1 MLKNIQIYTTLYW
14 RSFLIRILLWLLRFD
29 TVIDT
34 VPHTIRS
41 GIVTALETL
50 EKIEATLKVG
60 SLLHHEMRTVI
71 NEINAT
77 LKAIDKRKGTPNGT

>member
-14 RSFLIRILLWLLRFD
+14 RSFLIRILLWMLRFD
-29 TVIDT
+29 CVIDT
-34 VPHTIRS
+34 TPHTIRA

-71 NEINAT
+71 TEIHTT
-77 LKAIDKRKGTPNGT
+77 LNAIDKRKGKV